1 MSTTTIP
8 PAGPQAPLSATQH
21 YVESAQKRRSR
32 LSIGALIVAVGLL
45 LVYLA
50 FVMASPTWY
59 LQGNVAGRLFGAS
72 LGFILHKRWTF
83 GGVHRRSTRTQA
95 ISYGLLLSF
104 NIGLSSALLMAL
116 QSWLP
121 GLGPLLWRG
130 ITDVLVI
137 SFTFFCSKH
146 IFQGQYPATDT
157 APSPSNQTKAAPHE

>member
-1 MSTTTIP
+1 MTTVPDTRPLKKGATRGLTGEVIRYVLV
-8 PAGPQAPLSATQH
+8 AGTT
-21 YVESAQKRRSR
+21 YVAD
-32 LSIGALIVAVGLL
+32 L

-72 LGFILHKRWTF
+72 LGFILHKHWTF
-83 GGVHRRSTRTQA
+83 DGVHRRSTRTQA

-146 IFQGQYPATDT
+146 IFQGQRPPDDT
-157 APSPSNQTKAAPHE
+157 APSPGNQSKAAPHE

>member
-1 MSTTTIP
+1 MTEL
-8 PAGPQAPLSATQH
+8 QA
-21 YVESAQKRRSR
+21 
-32 LSIGALIVAVGLL
+32 
-45 LVYLA
+45 
-50 FVMASPTWY
+50 
-59 LQGNVAGRLFGAS
+59 
-72 LGFILHKRWTF
+72 F

-146 IFQGQYPATDT
+146 IFQGQRPPDAT
-157 APSPSNQTKAAPHE
+157 APSPGNQSKAAPHE

>member
-1 MSTTTIP
+1 MTTVPDARPLKKGTARGLTGEVIRYVLV
-8 PAGPQAPLSATQH
+8 AGTT
-21 YVESAQKRRSR
+21 YVAD
-32 LSIGALIVAVGLL
+32 L

-50 FVMASPTWY
+50 FVLASPSWY
-59 LQGNVAGRLFGAS
+59 LQGNVAGRLFGAN
-72 LGFILHKRWTF
+72 LGFILHKHWTF

-146 IFQGQYPATDT
+146 IFQGQRPPDAT
-157 APSPSNQTKAAPHE
+157 APSPGNQSKAAPHE

>member
-1 MSTTTIP
+1 MTTLPDARPLKKGAARGLTGEMIRYVLV
-8 PAGPQAPLSATQH
+8 AGTT
-21 YVESAQKRRSR
+21 YVAD
-32 LSIGALIVAVGLL
+32 L

-50 FVMASPTWY
+50 FVLASPAWY

-72 LGFILHKRWTF
+72 LGFILHKHWTF

-95 ISYGLLLSF
+95 ISYGLLLFF
-104 NIGLSSALLMAL
+104 NIGLSSALLMTL

-146 IFQGQYPATDT
+146 IFQGQRPPDDT
-157 APSPSNQTKAAPHE
+157 APSPGNQSKAAPHE

>member
-1 MSTTTIP
+1 MTTVPDASP
-8 PAGPQAPLSATQH
+8 PSASPLKKGAARGLTGEVIRYILVAGTTYAAD
-21 YVESAQKRRSR
+21 
-32 LSIGALIVAVGLL
+32 L

-83 GGVHRRSTRTQA
+83 GGMHRRSTRTQA

-157 APSPSNQTKAAPHE
+157 APSASNQTKAAPHE